1 MRKIT
6 ERFARTVKDP
16 GFYRADDTLYLY
28 VRDTGRKSWVQR
40 IVVEGRR
47 RNIGLGPYP
56 VVTFNEAMAVALDNR
71 RKLYRGENPIA
82 EKKASKTPTFRD
94 AAMKYRKGQPWSDQR
109 AKMFNQ
115 VMEKHVFPA
124 LGSKRVDQANQKDVL
139 DILVPIWIEKPHQA
153 ARVRQFIRAIL
164 AYCQAHEYVT
174 SNVAGEA
181 IEAAL
186 PRHTN
191 NGNNYRSLPYGEMPG
206 AVQIINDN
214 VKTINSRLALLFTI
228 YTGVRGQETRG
239 ALWSEIDEQARTWD
253 IPAERMKSKKPHR
266 VPLSDAA
273 ILILEQAKELRN
285 RSDLIFPSSQNRF
298 KPMTS
303 ASLGK
308 NLKQVGLGDKTT
320 THGFRS
326 SFKTWATEQTDT
338 PREVVESALAHTFGN
353 GVEQAYFRGDLFE
366 KRRVLMQGWADYL
379 DSR

>member
-6 ERFARTVKDP
+6 ERFAKTVKEP

-40 IVVEGRR
+40 IVVNGRR

-56 VVTFNEAMAVALDNR
+56 VVQFNEAMAQALDNR

-82 EKKASKTPTFRD
+82 EKKASRTPTFRD
-94 AAMKYRKGQPWSDQR
+94 VAIKYRKGQPWGEQR
-109 AKMFNQ
+109 AKMFSQ

-124 LGSKRVDQANQKDVL
+124 LGSKRVDQVSQKDVL
-139 DILVPIWIEKPHQA
+139 DIITPIWSKTPYQA
-153 ARVRQFIRAIL
+153 TRVRQFIRAIL

-181 IEAAL
+181 IDAAL
-186 PRHTN
+186 PRHRS
-191 NGNNYRSLPYGEMPG
+191 NGNNYRSLPYDEMPG
-206 AVQIINDN
+206 AVQIIKDK

-239 ALWSEIDEQARTWD
+239 ALWSEIDEQSRTWD
-253 IPAERMKSKKPHR
+253 IPAERMKSGKPHR

-273 ILILEQAKELRN
+273 IGILEQAKELRN
-285 RSDLIFPSSQNRF
+285 RSDLIFPSSQNRY

-338 PREVVESALAHTFGN
+338 PREVVEAALAHTFGN

-366 KRRVLMQGWADYL
+366 KRRLLMQGWADYL
-379 DSR
+379 NEG